1 MLKLVIQNSKLIVS
15 VFAAIFVL
23 VIVWA
28 VFGSHS
34 NIIQPIEYNHKIH
47 IETVELICSD
57 CHITVETMPTATIPN
72 IELCEGCHYDEPMT
86 ESPEEAKL
94 IKYIEESKQIP
105 WQRIYSVPDHVY
117 FSHKR
122 HVVIGELACYEC
134 HGHVEESSKP
144 SPYPIWLP
152 SMDNC
157 IDCHKQL
164 KVTSD
169 CLSCHR

>member
-1 MLKLVIQNSKLIVS
+1 MRKFIKHNSRLLVIVLS
-15 VFAAIFVL
+15 AIFVL
-23 VIVWA
+23 SIVWVVLGA
-28 VFGSHS
+28 RPTIV
-34 NIIQPIEYNHKIH
+34 QPIEYNHKLH

-57 CHITVETMPTATIPN
+57 CHINVETMPSATIPN
-72 IELCEGCHYDEPMT
+72 IELCEECHYDEPMT

-94 IKYIEESKQIP
+94 IKYIEENKQIP
-105 WQRIYSVPDHVY
+105 WQQIYSVPDHVY

-134 HGHVEESSKP
+134 HGHVEELSKP